1 LTAEQIGEALQECV
15 SDEFIAALANSVPT
29 LGEALAALEQTIASG
44 ELSDLEALVGSEL
57 IEFAQS
63 KINGAEEPEKAKENI
78 FAALQCLVDFISIDL
93 NEEDLDEPVTEEQL
107 IAAVEKCA
115 SDDFK
120 ALFGKTV

>member
-44 ELSDLEALVGSEL
+44 DLEALVGSEL

-93 NEEDLDEPVTEEQL
+93 NEEDLDEPVTEKQL
-107 IAAVEKCA
+107 EAAIQKCA

-120 ALFGKTV
+120 AELGITV

>member
-1 LTAEQIGEALQECV
+1 LNKKGCGE
-15 SDEFIAALANSVPT
+15 DEHT
-29 LGEALAALEQTIASG
+29 LGEAKAILEQTIASKD
-44 ELSDLEALVGSEL
+44 LNDLEHLVGSEL

-63 KINGAEEPEKAKENI
+63 KINGAENKEEAKENI

-107 IAAVEKCA
+107 IAAIQKCA

-120 ALFGKTV
+120 AELGITV